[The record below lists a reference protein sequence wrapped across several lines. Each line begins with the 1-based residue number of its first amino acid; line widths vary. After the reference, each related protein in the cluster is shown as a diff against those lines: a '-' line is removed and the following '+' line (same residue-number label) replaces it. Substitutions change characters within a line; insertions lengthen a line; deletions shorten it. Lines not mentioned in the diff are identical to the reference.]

1 MLRHC
6 PQFTHLPPSDVSI
19 GNSSS
24 MNWVLPSAPHMRV
37 PGAAYQ
43 YLLMAAPV
51 WQPQL
56 FTNAPLAKMRRSI
69 FESSVSC
76 SHPLAELSITL
87 LESNIKHALLEWPKY
102 SK

>member
-6 PQFTHLPPSDVSI
+6 PQFTHLPPSDVRI

-37 PGAAYQ
+37 PVAAYQ
-43 YLLMAAPV
+43 YLLISSPV

-76 SHPLAELSITL
+76 SHALAELSITL
-87 LESNIKHALLEWPKY
+87 LSSNMNDDLLEWPT
-102 SK
+102 